1 MRFSFSKEETLLF
14 DNSTNGRGRGMEFFL
29 GNLTNLREKIQSF
42 ILIFSIFDSLN
53 EKLQFREVL
62 E

>member
-42 ILIFSIFDSLN
+42 ILCLAFLESL
-53 EKLQFREVL
+53 EA
-62 E
+62 